1 MSLID
6 VRTFRV
12 PQPILEDTGDV
23 LRRAGDD
30 GYELFVLWSGVIR
43 EDALH
48 VLTPHVP
55 KQTSYRTS
63 DGLLVRVEGAALHK
77 LNTWLYEAKEV
88 LAVQLHAHAHEA
100 FHSQTDDAYPIVTTL
115 GGLSIV
121 APDFARR
128 GVLTSGTAA
137 FRLTE
142 RGWEELP
149 PRDLRDAVEVVE

>member
-1 MSLID
+1 MSLAD

-12 PQPILEDTGDV
+12 PQPILETTEDA
-23 LRRAGDD
+23 LRGAGDD

-43 EDALH
+43 DDALD

-77 LNTWLYEAKEV
+77 LNKWLYRAKEI
-88 LAVQLHAHAHEA
+88 LAVQLHAHPHEA
-100 FHSQTDDAYPIVTTL
+100 YHSVTDDAYPIVTAL
-115 GGLSIV
+115 GSLSIV

-128 GVLTSGTAA
+128 GIMTSGTTA

-142 RGWEELP
+142 RGWDELAP
-149 PRDLRDAVEVVE
+149 AALKHAVEIVE